1 MCGYY
6 WYRAPGSAADPK
18 AWEIV
23 HVLDD
28 GAIQFLEAKDG
39 GVDKRV
45 KIESVKRGE
54 FVGPLELPA

>member
-1 MCGYY
+1 
-6 WYRAPGSAADPK
+6 
-18 AWEIV
+18 V

-39 GVDKRV
+39 GVERGE
-45 KIESVKRGE
+45 IESVKRGE